1 MSFQDAVVQQVPD
14 VQTSW
19 VKKLFGFTVLKP
31 TERSTTS
38 LGTNAHLC
46 LFMLYLMVFGGLTF
60 RYGHVL
66 CGWIAGHESEYMET
80 LSEQE
85 VTHAITQLIR
95 RFTGESNSQT
105 QVQHLFHCGCIS
117 SSNYNCHLL

>member
-1 MSFQDAVVQQVPD
+1 MSFQDAVVQQAPNE
-14 VQTSW
+14 QTSW
-19 VKKLFGFTVLKP
+19 MKKLFGFTVLKP
-31 TERSTTS
+31 TERLSVS
-38 LGTNAHLC
+38 LGTNVYPVC
-46 LFMLYLMVFGGLTF
+46 LRRVVFNAVFCGFNF

-105 QVQHLFHCGCIS
+105 EL
-117 SSNYNCHLL
+117 